1 MQSLREVRVERALR
15 EAAKNAGGIAMKFVS
30 PGLVGAPDRIVVLPG
45 GLVCFVEVKA
55 PGERPRPAQR
65 RVLRRLYQL
74 GANVAT
80 VDNETTALRLVEL
93 MRRRG
98 DAVFSA

>member
-30 PGLVGAPDRIVVLPG
+30 PGLVGAPDRIVVLPC

-65 RVLRRLYQL
+65 HVLRRLYHL

-80 VDNETTALRLVEL
+80 VDNETTARRLVEL

>member
-30 PGLVGAPDRIVVLPG
+30 PGLFGAPDRIVVLPG

-55 PGERPRPAQR
+55 PGERPRPSQR
-65 RVLRRLYQL
+65 YVLRRLYLL
-74 GANVAT
+74 GAHTAT
-80 VDNETTALRLVEL
+80 VDNERTARRLVAL
-93 MRRRG
+93 LRRRG